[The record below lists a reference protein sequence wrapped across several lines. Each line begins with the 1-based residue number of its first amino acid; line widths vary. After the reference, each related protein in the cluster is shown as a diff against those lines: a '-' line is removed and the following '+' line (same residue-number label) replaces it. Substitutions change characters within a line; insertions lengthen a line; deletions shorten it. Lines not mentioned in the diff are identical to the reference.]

1 MKNLNQIFP
10 TTIWVPISRPFHKM
24 RMFKY
29 YRSRPSDKI
38 TGNCDVQKATM
49 ELTLKNPH
57 WPWVASIG
65 LKLGLFTDYGDVS
78 EWVKNSRVG
87 WRTPNNQTNLEFIQW
102 INVIRFLF
110 PHCELSR
117 VSFPVWKEQTIVAP
131 GAGELKTQL
140 SPLGK
145 MHFHYVTIIS
155 R

>member
-1 MKNLNQIFP
+1 MVEFPIEMSRTNIYKSIYEFFYKVQFFFSIVSTESISADIFASG
-10 TTIWVPISRPFHKM
+10 I
-24 RMFKY
+24 KY
-29 YRSRPSDKI
+29 SFM
-38 TGNCDVQKATM
+38 V
-49 ELTLKNPH
+49 TLH
-57 WPWVASIG
+57 HV
-65 LKLGLFTDYGDVS
+65 YGDVS
-78 EWVKNSRVG
+78 EWVKFSMGRKS
-87 WRTPNNQTNLEFIQW
+87 PNNQTNLQFIQW